1 VVVMLNLGNET
12 EKPVIDA
19 RLRMSLADT
28 IHVGTLCRRE
38 LAVPVAQR
46 TEVAALQALPAK
58 QAVAA
63 VTSIRKRNKHLD
75 QTCDKKVSQHQDHKL
90 V

>member
-28 IHVGTLCRRE
+28 IHVGTLGRRE

-46 TEVAALQALPAK
+46 TEVALPSK
-58 QAVAA
+58 QLLPSHPFANEANILTRA
-63 VTSIRKRNKHLD
+63 
-75 QTCDKKVSQHQDHKL
+75 CDKKINQHQGRKL